1 MLYHYRLVVNMNRLC
16 PACEYIN
23 KWCTD
28 VYIKRR
34 SWMGWGDVLSI
45 FFQNIW
51 FSENLIRNS
60 ANKYSTILP
69 IKKIKRY
76 DALNTYSL
84 VWKLKKKRFVF
95 FPVSCNEENFGQV
108 HICIYNPFQF
118 RFFDSVHSSEY
129 QTTQLFLYVL
139 KNRFRSNEETFQTR
153 YIHKWPNCMIK
164 NIKKYISC

>member
-16 PACEYIN
+16 PACEFIN

-84 VWKLKKKRFVF
+84 VWKLKKKGLF
-95 FPVSCNEENFGQV
+95 FSLSVAMKRISAKY
-108 HICIYNPFQF
+108 IYA
-118 RFFDSVHSSEY
+118 
-129 QTTQLFLYVL
+129 
-139 KNRFRSNEETFQTR
+139 
-153 YIHKWPNCMIK
+153 YIIHFSLDFSTLSTPL
-164 NIKKYISC
+164 NIKPRNCFFMF

>member
-1 MLYHYRLVVNMNRLC
+1 MHINIHTLAFLNFIYCMLYHYKLVVNMNRLC

-95 FPVSCNEENFGQV
+95 FPCQLQWREFRQSTYM
-108 HICIYNPFQF
+108 HI
-118 RFFDSVHSSEY
+118 
-129 QTTQLFLYVL
+129 
-139 KNRFRSNEETFQTR
+139 
-153 YIHKWPNCMIK
+153 
-164 NIKKYISC
+164 